1 MGFFEKLGKY
11 LKTGK
16 SRADP
21 KEKGFYDLAQKEPDN
36 PNAHMK
42 LAEIYQKKGEKQKAI
57 SEYLLA
63 ADIFAENQSYA
74 RAIAIYKNLSK
85 REPYLDQ
92 VYLKMA
98 EIYREKGFLAE
109 CFAQYRILVH
119 YYEKRGEKDKALNIL
134 KIMDKENLPEMNS
147 QEGGLSHSLPHSDPI
162 EALPPL
168 ETASGRSFDLS
179 AALTTAEPLEID
191 ASKEVHISESID
203 GVERIFKELKELGG
217 PGSANPYFNYNMG
230 VAYHEL
236 GSCDEAMEQF
246 KIAFK
251 MGQKPFEA
259 LSMLG
264 FCYWEKDMLDDARQ
278 SFERAVGMEGIPQER
293 RLSAK
298 FILSLLY
305 QELGRKE
312 IALSLLQEIATADK
326 AFLSTQDGPICP
338 ADKSGVSQLTCSNGK

>member
-1 MGFFEKLGKY
+1 M
-11 LKTGK
+11 KTGR

-21 KEKGFYDLAQKEPDN
+21 REKGFYDLTQKEPDN
-36 PNAHMK
+36 PNAHMR
-42 LAEIYQKKGEKQKAI
+42 LAEIYQKKGKKEKAI
-57 SEYLLA
+57 AEYLLA
-63 ADIFAENQSYA
+63 ADIFAKNQFYA

-98 EIYREKGFLAE
+98 EIYQEKGFLAE
-109 CFAQYRILVH
+109 SVAQYRILVH

-134 KIMDKENLPEMNS
+134 KIMDKENLPKMNS
-147 QEGGLSHSLPHSDPI
+147 QDGGLSHFLPHSAQI

-168 ETASGRSFDLS
+168 ENPSGGFFDLS

-191 ASKEVHISESID
+191 TSKEVHISESID
-203 GVERIFKELKELGG
+203 GAERIFKELKELGG

-230 VAYHEL
+230 AAYREL

-259 LSMLG
+259 LNMLG
-264 FCYWEKDMLDDARQ
+264 FCYWEKGMLDDARQ
-278 SFERAVGMEGIPQER
+278 SFERAAGMEGVPQEK

-326 AFLSTQDGPICP
+326 AFLSTQDEPICP
-338 ADKSGVSQLTCSNGK
+338 ADKSGVSQLTCSNEK

>member
-1 MGFFEKLGKY
+1 MGFFDRLGNF
-11 LKTGK
+11 LKTGR
-16 SRADP
+16 SQADP
-21 KEKGFYDLAQKEPDN
+21 REKAFYDLAQKEPDN

-63 ADIFAENQSYA
+63 ADIFAKNQFYA
-74 RAIAIYKNLSK
+74 RAIAIYKQLSK

-109 CFAQYRILVH
+109 SFAQYRILVH
-119 YYEKRGEKDKALNIL
+119 YYEKLGQKDKALNIL
-134 KIMDKENLPEMNS
+134 KIMDKVNLPRMNS
-147 QEGGLSHSLPHSDPI
+147 QDGGLSHFLPHSNQI

-168 ETASGRSFDLS
+168 EPASGGFFDLG

-203 GVERIFKELKELGG
+203 GVERIFKELKEFGG
-217 PGSANPYFNYNMG
+217 PGSADPYFNYNMG
-230 VAYHEL
+230 AAYHEL
-236 GSCDEAMEQF
+236 GLCDQAMEQF

-259 LSMLG
+259 SSMLG
-264 FCYWEKDMLDDARQ
+264 FCYWEKGILDDARQ
-278 SFERAVGMEGIPQER
+278 SFERALGMERIPQEK

-298 FILSLLY
+298 YILSLLY

-312 IALSLLQEIATADK
+312 IALSLLQEIATTDK
-326 AFLSTQDGPICP
+326 AFLSTQNEPICP
-338 ADKSGVSQLTCSNGK
+338 GDKSG